1 MEIIFNN
8 YDEAVKSIEKK
19 WTRQKTHS
27 TKSGIKEYYKCAI
40 NSKCPARMQ
49 LHCIDENQNVNMLRN
64 QEEHDHG
71 FINTAKRLRKEIKE
85 KIIQLFDIKVT
96 APLNI
101 IYTLRKEGFKNL
113 PDQKQISNFLSRH
126 RKKTKGE
133 STISYKQ
140 FKDWCISHSS
150 IPNESNRAFVVKYDI
165 NSENKTN
172 QYIRVLISTKYLLE
186 LATKNPNFACTD
198 GTYKLIYQG
207 HPVLLIGHVDKARQF
222 HPIGVSITTKEK
234 NEDFCFIFQ
243 SIQVNLHLINQLK
256 IT

>member
-1 MEIIFNN
+1 MIDLEETVSESSTEDKNISSNETAIEMENDTDNSESSNRTKRRKRIYWSVEIIFNN

-126 RKKTKGE
+126 RKKQKASPQSVT
-133 STISYKQ
+133 
-140 FKDWCISHSS
+140 
-150 IPNESNRAFVVKYDI
+150 SNLK
-165 NSENKTN
+165 
-172 QYIRVLISTKYLLE
+172 
-186 LATKNPNFACTD
+186 
-198 GTYKLIYQG
+198 
-207 HPVLLIGHVDKARQF
+207 
-222 HPIGVSITTKEK
+222 IGV
-234 NEDFCFIFQ
+234 
-243 SIQVNLHLINQLK
+243 
-256 IT
+256 